1 MMKYKIF
8 LFLFICYFSMDNKKD
23 LNIIKWNF
31 NNIYIKYNIEIIQL
45 YYILSFKILKEN
57 LNEIYYLSIEEIKS
71 QNNYF
76 NKFNTL
82 EEIIKDINEKYNNN
96 NLNLKEDNFK
106 IYFNY
111 NNGILF
117 YLNKNNNNN
126 NDLILSLSNKIYD
139 LSKIISYQ
147 SSIISTFS
155 NKINNLENILNVFSL
170 LSNDD
175 MNLLKNFISPTNL
188 NEIDFKL
195 IYKKF
200 LHGIDIQNYHN
211 LIDNQGPT
219 ITIIKTKDN
228 FKFGAYTTQNIDISD
243 LYKIDENAFLF
254 SLNLKEKYNTKDKY
268 HSIKCYNKASEV
280 NFFGKGP
287 DLDPRDL
294 IEGNLNPKTFLNDL
308 RLNNNKSIFYIEDM
322 EVYKVIF
329 KNK

>member
-1 MMKYKIF
+1 MKYKIF

-175 MNLLKNFISPTNL
+175 MNLLKNFISPTNS

>member
-1 MMKYKIF
+1 MKYKIF
-8 LFLFICYFSMDNKKD
+8 LFLFICYFSMDNKRD

-31 NNIYIKYNIEIIQL
+31 NNIYNIEIIQL
-45 YYILSFKILKEN
+45 YYLLSFKILKEN

-76 NKFNTL
+76 NKFNNL

-106 IYFNY
+106 LYFNF
-111 NNGILF
+111 NNEILF

-126 NDLILSLSNKIYD
+126 NNELILSLSNKIYD

-155 NKINNLENILNVFSL
+155 KKINNLENILNVFSL

-211 LIDNQGPT
+211 LIDNKGPT

-228 FKFGAYTTQNIDISD
+228 FKFGAYTIQNIDKSD

-308 RLNNNKSIFYIEDM
+308 RLNNNKSTFYIEDM

-329 KNK
+329 KN

>member
-1 MMKYKIF
+1 MKYKF
-8 LFLFICYFSMDNKKD
+8 FFFLFICYFSIDNKRD

-31 NNIYIKYNIEIIQL
+31 NNIYNIEIIQL
-45 YYILSFKILKEN
+45 YYLLSFKILKEN

-106 IYFNY
+106 IYFNFS
-111 NNGILF
+111 NEILF
-117 YLNKNNNNN
+117 YLNKNNNNNN

-155 NKINNLENILNVFSL
+155 KKINNLENILNVFSL

-228 FKFGAYTTQNIDISD
+228 FKFGAYTIQNIDKSD

-308 RLNNNKSIFYIEDM
+308 RLNNNKSTFYIEDM

-329 KNK
+329 KN

>member
-1 MMKYKIF
+1 MKYKIF
-8 LFLFICYFSMDNKKD
+8 LFLFICYFSMDNKRD

-31 NNIYIKYNIEIIQL
+31 NNIYNIEIIQL
-45 YYILSFKILKEN
+45 YYLLSFKILKEN
-57 LNEIYYLSIEEIKS
+57 LNEIYYLSLEEIKS

-106 IYFNY
+106 IYFNF
-111 NNGILF
+111 NNEILF

-155 NKINNLENILNVFSL
+155 KKINNLENILNVFSL

-228 FKFGAYTTQNIDISD
+228 FKFGAYTTQNIDKSD

-308 RLNNNKSIFYIEDM
+308 RLNNNKRSFYIEDM

-329 KNK
+329 KN

>member
-1 MMKYKIF
+1 MKNKIF
-8 LFLFICYFSMDNKKD
+8 LFLFLCYFSIDNKRD
-23 LNIIKWNF
+23 LNTINLNF
-31 NNIYIKYNIEIIQL
+31 NNSYNIEIIQL
-45 YYILSFKILKEN
+45 YYLLNFKISKEN
-57 LNEIYYLSIEEIKS
+57 SIEIYYLSIDEIKS
-71 QNNYF
+71 QNNFF
-76 NKFNTL
+76 NKFNSL
-82 EEIIKDINEKYNNN
+82 EEIIKDLNEKYNNN
-96 NLNLKEDNFK
+96 DLNLKESNDK

-111 NNGILF
+111 KNEILF

-126 NDLILSLSNKIYD
+126 NNLILSLSNKIYD

-147 SSIISTFS
+147 SSIISSFS

-175 MNLLKNFISPTNL
+175 MNLLKNFISPTNS
-188 NEIDFKL
+188 NNINFKL

-200 LHGIDIQNYHN
+200 LHGIEIQNYHN
-211 LIDNQGPT
+211 LIDNQGST

-228 FKFGAYTTQNIDISD
+228 FKFGAYTNQNIDKSD
-243 LYKIDENAFLF
+243 LYKTDENAFLF
-254 SLNLKEKYNTKDKY
+254 SLNLKEKYITKDKF
-268 HSIKCYNKASEV
+268 HSIKCFNKASEV

-308 RLNNNKSIFYIEDM
+308 RLNNNKTTFFIEDL

-329 KNK
+329 NNK

>member
-1 MMKYKIF
+1 MKYKIF
-8 LFLFICYFSMDNKKD
+8 LFLFICYFSMDNKRD

-31 NNIYIKYNIEIIQL
+31 NNIYNIEIIQL
-45 YYILSFKILKEN
+45 YYLLSFKILKEN

-106 IYFNY
+106 IYFNF
-111 NNGILF
+111 NNEILF
-117 YLNKNNNNN
+117 YLNKNNNNNN

-175 MNLLKNFISPTNL
+175 MNLLKNFISPTNS

-308 RLNNNKSIFYIEDM
+308 RLNNNKSTFYIEDM

>member
-1 MMKYKIF
+1 MKYKF
-8 LFLFICYFSMDNKKD
+8 FFFLFICYFSIDNKRD

-31 NNIYIKYNIEIIQL
+31 NNIYNIEIIQL
-45 YYILSFKILKEN
+45 YYLLSFKILKEN

-106 IYFNY
+106 IYFNF
-111 NNGILF
+111 NNEILF
-117 YLNKNNNNN
+117 YLNKNNNNNN

-155 NKINNLENILNVFSL
+155 KKINNLENILNVFSL

-175 MNLLKNFISPTNL
+175 MNLLKNFISPTNS

-228 FKFGAYTTQNIDISD
+228 FKFGAYTIQNIDKSD

-308 RLNNNKSIFYIEDM
+308 RLNNNKSTFYIEDM

-329 KNK
+329 KN

>member
-1 MMKYKIF
+1 MKYKF
-8 LFLFICYFSMDNKKD
+8 FFFLFICYFSIDNKRD

-31 NNIYIKYNIEIIQL
+31 NNIYNIEIIQL
-45 YYILSFKILKEN
+45 YYLLSFKILKEN

-106 IYFNY
+106 IYFNF
-111 NNGILF
+111 NNEILF
-117 YLNKNNNNN
+117 YLNKNNNNNN

-155 NKINNLENILNVFSL
+155 KKINNLENILNVFSL

-228 FKFGAYTTQNIDISD
+228 FKFGAYTIQNIDKSD

-308 RLNNNKSIFYIEDM
+308 RLNNNKSTFYIEDM

-329 KNK
+329 KN

>member
-1 MMKYKIF
+1 MKYKIF

-82 EEIIKDINEKYNNN
+82 KEIIKDINEKYNNN

-106 IYFNY
+106 IYFNF
-111 NNGILF
+111 NNEILF
-117 YLNKNNNNN
+117 YLNKNNNNNN

-175 MNLLKNFISPTNL
+175 MNLLKIFISPINS
-188 NEIDFKL
+188 NEIDFK
-195 IYKKF
+195 
-200 LHGIDIQNYHN
+200 
-211 LIDNQGPT
+211 
-219 ITIIKTKDN
+219 
-228 FKFGAYTTQNIDISD
+228 
-243 LYKIDENAFLF
+243 
-254 SLNLKEKYNTKDKY
+254 
-268 HSIKCYNKASEV
+268 
-280 NFFGKGP
+280 
-287 DLDPRDL
+287 
-294 IEGNLNPKTFLNDL
+294 
-308 RLNNNKSIFYIEDM
+308 
-322 EVYKVIF
+322 
-329 KNK
+329 

>member
-1 MMKYKIF
+1 MKYKIF
-8 LFLFICYFSMDNKKD
+8 LFLFICYFSMDNKRD

-31 NNIYIKYNIEIIQL
+31 NNIYNIEIIQL
-45 YYILSFKILKEN
+45 YYLLSFKILKEN
-57 LNEIYYLSIEEIKS
+57 LNEIYYLSLEEIKS

-106 IYFNY
+106 IYFNF
-111 NNGILF
+111 NNEILF
-117 YLNKNNNNN
+117 YLNKNNNNNN

-155 NKINNLENILNVFSL
+155 KKINNLENILNVFSL

-228 FKFGAYTTQNIDISD
+228 FKFGAYTTQNIDKSD

-308 RLNNNKSIFYIEDM
+308 RLNNNKSTFYIEDM

-329 KNK
+329 KN

>member
-1 MMKYKIF
+1 MKYKIF
-8 LFLFICYFSMDNKKD
+8 LFLFICYFSMDNKRD

-31 NNIYIKYNIEIIQL
+31 NNIYNIEIIQL
-45 YYILSFKILKEN
+45 YYLLSFKILKEN

-76 NKFNTL
+76 NKFNNL

-106 IYFNY
+106 LYFNF
-111 NNGILF
+111 NNEILF
-117 YLNKNNNNN
+117 YLNKNNNNNN

-155 NKINNLENILNVFSL
+155 KKINNLENILNVFSL

-228 FKFGAYTTQNIDISD
+228 FKFGAYTIQNIDKSD

-308 RLNNNKSIFYIEDM
+308 RLNNNKSTFYIEDM

-329 KNK
+329 KN

>member
-1 MMKYKIF
+1 MKYKIF
-8 LFLFICYFSMDNKKD
+8 LFLFICYFSMDNKRD

-31 NNIYIKYNIEIIQL
+31 NNIYNIEIIQL
-45 YYILSFKILKEN
+45 YYLLSFKILKEN

>member
-1 MMKYKIF
+1 MKYKIF

-126 NDLILSLSNKIYD
+126 NNDLILSLSNKIYD

-211 LIDNQGPT
+211 LIDNKGPT

>member
-1 MMKYKIF
+1 
-8 LFLFICYFSMDNKKD
+8 
-23 LNIIKWNF
+23 
-31 NNIYIKYNIEIIQL
+31 
-45 YYILSFKILKEN
+45 
-57 LNEIYYLSIEEIKS
+57 
-71 QNNYF
+71 
-76 NKFNTL
+76 
-82 EEIIKDINEKYNNN
+82 
-96 NLNLKEDNFK
+96 
-106 IYFNY
+106 
-111 NNGILF
+111 
-117 YLNKNNNNN
+117 
-126 NDLILSLSNKIYD
+126 
-139 LSKIISYQ
+139 
-147 SSIISTFS
+147 
-155 NKINNLENILNVFSL
+155 
-170 LSNDD
+170 
-175 MNLLKNFISPTNL
+175 MNLLKNFISPTNS

-308 RLNNNKSIFYIEDM
+308 RLNNNKSTFFIEDM

-329 KNK
+329 KN